1 MTQVNVHI
9 CKHENPIQTVICNY
23 TETSTMKAQNVN
35 SFLRIDERE
44 RVSLN
49 YHHSAITNMRTTKQ
63 LASKS
68 LVLIRDVLLMTIQV
82 NSSFLRTEKLLSML
96 KYLHATISMMK
107 TQMSISKPLVVLR
120 DVLLMTIQV
129 NSSFLRTENKKQ
141 IAPFLRSEGVL

>member
-49 YHHSAITNMRTTKQ
+49 YHHSAITNMRTTEQ

-68 LVLIRDVLLMTIQV
+68 LVLIRDVLLMTTQV
-82 NSSFLRTEKLLSML
+82 NSSLLRTEKLLSML
-96 KYLHATISMMK
+96 KYLHAAISMMK

-120 DVLLMTIQV
+120 DVLLMTTQV
-129 NSSFLRTENKKQ
+129 NSSLLRTENKKQ

>member
-1 MTQVNVHI
+1 MAQVNFHI

-49 YHHSAITNMRTTKQ
+49 YHDSAITNMRTTKQ
-63 LASKS
+63 LASKP
-68 LVLIRDVLLMTIQV
+68 LVVLRGVLLMTTQV

-96 KYLHATISMMK
+96 KYLHAAISMMK

-120 DVLLMTIQV
+120 DVLLMTTQV
-129 NSSFLRTENKKQ
+129 NSSLLRTENKKQ

>member
-1 MTQVNVHI
+1 M
-9 CKHENPIQTVICNY
+9 
-23 TETSTMKAQNVN
+23 M
-35 SFLRIDERE
+35 
-44 RVSLN
+44 
-49 YHHSAITNMRTTKQ
+49 

-68 LVLIRDVLLMTIQV
+68 LVVSRGVLLMTTQV

-96 KYLHATISMMK
+96 KYLHAAISMMK

-120 DVLLMTIQV
+120 DVLLMTTQV

>member
-1 MTQVNVHI
+1 MAQVNFHI

-49 YHHSAITNMRTTKQ
+49 YHDSAITNMRTTKQ
-63 LASKS
+63 LASK
-68 LVLIRDVLLMTIQV
+68 
-82 NSSFLRTEKLLSML
+82 
-96 KYLHATISMMK
+96 
-107 TQMSISKPLVVLR
+107 PLVVLR
-120 DVLLMTIQV
+120 GVLLMTTQV